1 MVEVNFPV
9 RFISDEHFIKEIIR
23 DKQLATKMIM
33 KLNAIHKDSKH
44 YPMCHNII
52 PDECFKN
59 AISDKQI
66 RGPAL
71 LGAFHPV
78 AWPQFV
84 QAEVE
89 NESKIIKYAI
99 NMATKRPFLIVILT
113 SKDKIK
119 LYKENKH
126 YNNSN
131 IQSAVKIFS
140 SEEVLKIIDI
150 VLETSD

>member
-9 RFISDEHFIKEIIR
+9 RFISDEHFIKEIIK
-23 DKQLATKMIM
+23 DKQLAAKTIM

-44 YPMCHNII
+44 YSMCHNII
-52 PDECFKN
+52 PDECLKN
-59 AISDKQI
+59 AIADKQI

-78 AWPQFV
+78 SWPEFV
-84 QAEVE
+84 QSETE
-89 NESKIIKYAI
+89 IESKIVKYAI
-99 NMATKRPFLIVILT
+99 NMATKRPFLVVILT
-113 SKDKIK
+113 SKDKLK
-119 LYKENKH
+119 SYRENKH
-126 YNNSN
+126 YKNNN

-140 SEEVLKIIDI
+140 SEQVLRIIDI